1 MNHKKMI
8 VSAAILGIAVL
19 ILVLAKLLTNR
30 EPAESSLQFFPGIS
44 EKSIGAVI
52 IKDATDWVKLQRKG
66 DKWVMIP
73 RQVLSALPS
82 GKKAGGLS
90 SVIGADTAP
99 LAIPAGAAA
108 SEYPGDSAT
117 IASLLE
123 NVLKCKKDIIV
134 SENPAKQATFEVDS
148 AKGILVEVLDLEGKS
163 LGKVIIG
170 KNAAD
175 YSSNYVRGE
184 NSSAVYQ
191 VSGISKYAFGSD
203 HKRWADKSIMKFEKA
218 AVKQVSIAKKGAP
231 AIVLSLEG
239 DSTKKSWNITQP
251 IQKPADSSKVDELL
265 SGLSNLMASEY
276 EDSAYTDSA
285 TGLSDPSIAVAVTL
299 TGGSVRSIA
308 YGKAKAGA
316 SKFWV
321 RVPEKPF
328 VFLVNE
334 YDQKK
339 VDKKPEDFQKQELK
353 PIVAV
358 PAAKPKMKTKK

>member
-1 MNHKKMI
+1 MNNKKMI

-19 ILVLAKLLTNR
+19 ILVLAKLLANR
-30 EPAESSLQFFPGIS
+30 EPPESSLQFFPGIT

-66 DKWVMIP
+66 DKWVMVP
-73 RQVLSALPS
+73 KQALSASNS

-90 SVIGADTAP
+90 SVIGADTTA
-99 LAIPAGAAA
+99 AAMPAGIAA

-117 IASLLE
+117 IASMLE
-123 NVLKCKKDIIV
+123 NVLKLKKDILV

-148 AKGILVEVLDLEGKS
+148 AKGILIEVLDLEGKS

-191 VSGISKYAFGSD
+191 VQGISRYVFGSD
-203 HKRWADKSIMKFEKA
+203 HKRWTDKSIMKFDKA

-239 DSTKKSWNITQP
+239 DSTKKSWNITLP
-251 IQKPADSSKVDELL
+251 VQKPADSSKVDELL
-265 SGLSNLMASEY
+265 NGLSNLMAAEY
-276 EDSAYTDSA
+276 EDSVYSDSA
-285 TGLSDPSIAVAVTL
+285 TGLADPSITV
-299 TGGSVRSIA
+299 SIA
-308 YGKAKAGA
+308 LKNGATRLLKIGNAKTGA
-316 SKFWV
+316 SKYWV
-321 RVPEKPF
+321 AVPEKSY
-328 VFLVNE
+328 VLLLSD

-358 PAAKPKMKTKK
+358 PAVKPKMKTKK